1 MMKLFGNDPLINK
14 LNFRENIKSQKKII
28 NLIYIGYFKME
39 SFLDIAKDIRDLLR
53 VRKKILA

>member
-1 MMKLFGNDPLINK
+1 MKLFRNDPLINK

-28 NLIYIGYFKME
+28 NLIYIGCFKIE
-39 SFLDIAKDIRDLLR
+39 SFLDIAKDIWDLLR